1 MQAGGLTID
10 FADAF
15 FRHSDELEEFRHRI
29 HSVRGKKELIE
40 DKSALCAADKV
51 DRLVARRF
59 HQRKVAVPRSD
70 NGGSMV
76 GSYLVDL
83 PCCRDWNGNGLH
95 RRICQK
101 GKLCHKRKQ
110 PVAVYVVSV
119 FIDAKDLL
127 RSGIQ
132 HHPDIV
138 LK

>member
-95 RRICQK
+95 RRISRFRKHWDK
-101 GKLCHKRKQ
+101 GRQQGQLCEL
-110 PVAVYVVSV
+110 PPTD
-119 FIDAKDLL
+119 DAKDLL
-127 RSGIQ
+127 RSG
-132 HHPDIV
+132 
-138 LK
+138 